1 VFSYIPFQKTRE
13 IYFVG
18 SYFFTI
24 FVEIFKKME
33 PEKDIFEQWGE
44 ERAKKPWIIRK
55 LEFIPLWWNHEGR
68 YLHKEIRTGLKNIWY
83 WLPIIWKDRNWDS
96 HYIFDI
102 MIHKLKA
109 QSKYIGSR
117 GIHLRAERDAEIMMT
132 CVNLMKL
139 IQDDFYSSEYSDYH
153 KTKHWFEDVPGK
165 EGYSSWESKLLEEN
179 FDDYFK
185 KYPLIYKRV
194 LNGEGVFGREGR
206 KEDKQV
212 IAMNIGHI
220 NHDRARKLLFKLM
233 EENIER
239 WWD

>member
-1 VFSYIPFQKTRE
+1 
-13 IYFVG
+13 
-18 SYFFTI
+18 
-24 FVEIFKKME
+24 
-33 PEKDIFEQWGE
+33 
-44 ERAKKPWIIRK
+44 
-55 LEFIPLWWNHEGR
+55 
-68 YLHKEIRTGLKNIWY
+68 
-83 WLPIIWKDRNWDS
+83 
-96 HYIFDI
+96 

-109 QSKYIGSR
+109 QSKYIGDR
-117 GIHLRAERDAEIMMT
+117 GIHLRAERDAEVMMT
-132 CVNLMKL
+132 CVKLMKL

-185 KYPLIYKRV
+185 KYPLIHKRV

-212 IAMNIGHI
+212 IAMNIAHI